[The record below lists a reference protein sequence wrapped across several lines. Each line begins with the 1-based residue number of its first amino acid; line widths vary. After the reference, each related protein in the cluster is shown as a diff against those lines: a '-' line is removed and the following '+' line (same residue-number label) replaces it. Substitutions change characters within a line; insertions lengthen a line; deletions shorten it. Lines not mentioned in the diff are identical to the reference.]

1 MKNIA
6 AQMVNFD
13 REQMRR
19 IANNMPEQYDEK
31 PQVQQ
36 VAQIINGVFSQ
47 LLATFPAS
55 GCWLSGKTGSPQWNR
70 LTQECA

>member
-36 VAQIINGVFSQ
+36 VSADHQWCVQPVTGN
-47 LLATFPAS
+47 FPS
-55 GCWLSGKTGSPQWNR
+55 EPG
-70 LTQECA
+70 

>member
-19 IANNMPEQYDEK
+19 IANNMRKRQRST
-31 PQVQQ
+31 V
-36 VAQIINGVFSQ
+36 
-47 LLATFPAS
+47 
-55 GCWLSGKTGSPQWNR
+55 
-70 LTQECA
+70 LTLIYW

>member
-47 LLATFPAS
+47 LRRATNTKVTFV
-55 GCWLSGKTGSPQWNR
+55 R
-70 LTQECA
+70 D

>member
-6 AQMVNFD
+6 AQMINFD

-31 PQVQQ
+31 PQVPDTEELRQNPDRSRSMKSE
-36 VAQIINGVFSQ
+36 ITIN
-47 LLATFPAS
+47 
-55 GCWLSGKTGSPQWNR
+55 
-70 LTQECA
+70 

>member
-36 VAQIINGVFSQ
+36 VTAIAGLSKSAGPSRRSINRNLKNCETAEV
-47 LLATFPAS
+47 
-55 GCWLSGKTGSPQWNR
+55 R
-70 LTQECA
+70 LHEYLRKN

>member
-36 VAQIINGVFSQ
+36 VNPDRSRSMKSEITN
-47 LLATFPAS
+47 
-55 GCWLSGKTGSPQWNR
+55 N
-70 LTQECA
+70 